1 MNENIFTRR
10 GGGCLE
16 FSSVAKIRRGV
27 RRMRREKNGRFDQH
41 VAAPVC
47 RENKKKKKKKKA
59 AIVCLFPFE
68 TAIRCTYGV
77 IYVFYRWNVFEL
89 IGARSRIPREPVRL
103 PLRERKYCRFV
114 HSLPPPPNKFL
125 DFRKKYPSKLYKI

>member
-47 RENKKKKKKKKA
+47 RENKKKKKEKSRDS
-59 AIVCLFPFE
+59 LPFPFRNRD
-68 TAIRCTYGV
+68 TVYIRCN
-77 IYVFYRWNVFEL
+77 ICILSLERFRAYR
-89 IGARSRIPREPVRL
+89 GAFSNSSRACPSSVTREKILPVRTFPPPLSTNFWTLEKNIPRN
-103 PLRERKYCRFV
+103 YI
-114 HSLPPPPNKFL
+114 
-125 DFRKKYPSKLYKI
+125 YI